1 MAQHIQDG
9 KYGEQRAVVFL
20 KEQGYEILALNWRYK
35 YNEVDIIAKDLGI
48 LVFVEVKSR
57 HSAAFGDPASFVD
70 IRKQG
75 NLIRAADA
83 YLELSG
89 FEGEIR
95 FDIVSV
101 MLSPPMTIE
110 LIKDAF
116 WSS

>member
-1 MAQHIQDG
+1 MAKHIDDG
-9 KYGEQRAVVFL
+9 KYGEQLALVYL

-35 YNEVDIIAKDLGI
+35 YNEVDIIAKDLGT

-57 HSAAFGDPASFVD
+57 RSLSYGDPASFVD
-70 IRKQG
+70 ARKQG

-83 YLELSG
+83 YLDLSG

-101 MLSPPMTIE
+101 ILSSPLKIE